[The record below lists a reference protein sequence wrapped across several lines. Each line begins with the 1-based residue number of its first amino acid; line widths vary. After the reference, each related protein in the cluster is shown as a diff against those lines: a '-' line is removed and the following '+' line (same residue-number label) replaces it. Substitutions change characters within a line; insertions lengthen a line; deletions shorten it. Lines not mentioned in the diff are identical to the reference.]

1 MGTGRTELSSLEGTL
16 FKITFSRCGGSA
28 GGGSFEMEEVDANI
42 LEEEEDVTLE
52 GESLPLVADGWVVPS
67 APGVVLI
74 AVSGK
79 MTSLPE
85 ALDWGD
91 EFPDWA

>member
-16 FKITFSRCGGSA
+16 FRITFSRCGGNA
-28 GGGSFEMEEVDANI
+28 GGGSFEKEDVDANI

-52 GESLPLVADGWVVPS
+52 GESRPLLAGGWVVPS
-67 APGVVLI
+67 APGVVLM
-74 AVSGK
+74 AVNGK

-85 ALDWGD
+85 ALD
-91 EFPDWA
+91 

>member
-1 MGTGRTELSSLEGTL
+1 LGTGRTELSSLEGTL
-16 FKITFSRCGGSA
+16 FKITFSRCGGNA

-52 GESLPLVADGWVVPS
+52 GESRPLVTDGWVPS
-67 APGVVLI
+67 APGVELM

-79 MTSLPE
+79 ITSLPE
-85 ALDWGD
+85 ALD
-91 EFPDWA
+91 